1 MPQRTFWTILRTILA
16 WGVGIV
22 FLYASVLKIADPAG
36 FAQSI
41 KYYKLVPLWGVNA
54 IALVLPWWELSAALA
69 LLVPGWR
76 RAGAVMIF
84 GMTCVFI
91 GAIASATV
99 RGLDISCG
107 CFGTQSAKVGFVLLA
122 FDFALL
128 LAVGF
133 IFLSEERPRG
143 KGSAESPT
151 AAESPPARLSATP
164 PSH

>member
-1 MPQRTFWTILRTILA
+1 MPRRTFWNILRTILA
-16 WGVGIV
+16 WGVGIL
-22 FLYASVLKIADPAG
+22 FLYASVLKISDPAG

-41 KYYKLVPLWGVNA
+41 KYYRLAPLWGVNA

-76 RAGAVMIF
+76 RAGAAMIF

-91 GAIASATV
+91 GAVALAIA

-107 CFGTQSAKVGFVLLA
+107 CFGTQSTKVGFVLLA

-133 IFLSEERPRG
+133 IFLSEEGPRG
-143 KGSAESPT
+143 KVSAESLT
-151 AAESPPARLSATP
+151 AGESPTTSAG
-164 PSH
+164 